1 MATLSRLT
9 GIRSSGSIVIPGS
22 TVPLYQEDEF
32 CVVEFA
38 MLMTQWLADLH
49 RHAIDFSYSSME
61 SDETGLI
68 TLSKEHHGWRVAALH
83 QNYVEGRLFSLEEIA
98 DAVSAFVTRLRAQ
111 VRERFDH
118 DIAHL
123 VSGGRIAL

>member
-1 MATLSRLT
+1 
-9 GIRSSGSIVIPGS
+9 
-22 TVPLYQEDEF
+22 
-32 CVVEFA
+32 

-123 VSGGRIAL
+123 VSGGRTAL